1 MAYTHAR
8 TTSAPSPARDAR
20 SRLVAV
26 LTSRPAVAV
35 LSVLLTL
42 IFASFRSVAEHS
54 AARPRAYGAVGTAA
68 TVRDLTPVQATA
80 AGPAAGE
87 KLLVLTPLKDASPW
101 LDEYFENLARL
112 DYPPNLISLAFL
124 VSDTTDDT
132 IAKLE
137 RRARKLAKLPKAQ
150 RYDSI
155 TILRKDFHFNLGAE
169 VRHGFEGQ
177 PVRRSFIAKARNWLL
192 TAALRWDHAW
202 VLWLD
207 VDVVRYDPNILS
219 DLMSIDKDIV
229 VPNTLWHLEQSWDF
243 WGFDR
248 NNFAETE
255 ESLQLLKKL
264 GPDVMLVEGG
274 CCTDYPLW
282 TSKWTPAEA
291 YIQGDNTAHTL
302 MTLPGYRELMTSRLH
317 LVDMPTHLGLAYVP
331 LDGIG
336 CTFALVKAHVH
347 REGVSFPTFVF
358 DNEIETEGFAKV
370 AKRAGY
376 EVVGVPGI
384 LVFHAQNH

>member
-8 TTSAPSPARDAR
+8 TTNGPSPARDAR
-20 SRLVAV
+20 TRLVAV

-35 LSVLLTL
+35 ASILLTL
-42 IFASFRSVAEHS
+42 ILTSFQSVAQRANS
-54 AARPRAYGAVGTAA
+54 AARLASTAGGATGTSVPAIA
-68 TVRDLTPVQATA
+68 HDLTRIRATA

-87 KLLVLTPLKDASPW
+87 KLLILTPLKDASPW

-112 DYPPNLISLAFL
+112 NYPPNLVSLAFL

-132 IAKLE
+132 VAKLH
-137 RRARKLAKLPKAQ
+137 RRARRLAKLPKAQ

-155 TILRKDFHFNLGAE
+155 TILEKDFHFNLGSE

-219 DLMSIDKDIV
+219 DLMSIDKDVV

-255 ESLQLLKKL
+255 ESLRLLKKL
-264 GPDVMLVEGG
+264 GPDVMLVE
-274 CCTDYPLW
+274 
-282 TSKWTPAEA
+282 
-291 YIQGDNTAHTL
+291 
-302 MTLPGYRELMTSRLH
+302 GYRELMTSRLH

-347 REGVSFPTFVF
+347 REGVTFPTFVF
-358 DNEIETEGFAKV
+358 DNEVETEGFAKV

-376 EVVGVPGI
+376 EVVGTPGI

>member
-1 MAYTHAR
+1 MNGH
-8 TTSAPSPARDAR
+8 SPARDAR

-35 LSVLLTL
+35 ASILLTL
-42 IFASFRSVAEHS
+42 IFTSFRSIADLSGQQRSRIPRRLAE
-54 AARPRAYGAVGTAA
+54 GAPDIA
-68 TVRDLTPVQATA
+68 RDLTTIQATA
-80 AGPAAGE
+80 AGPSAGE
-87 KLLVLTPLKDASPW
+87 KLLILTPLKDASPW

-112 DYPPNLISLAFL
+112 TYPPNLISLAFL

-137 RRARKLAKLPKAQ
+137 RRARRLAKLPKAQ

-155 TILRKDFHFNLGAE
+155 TILQKDFHFNLGSE

-229 VPNTLWHLEQSWDF
+229 VPNTLCVALLFLRLALYHARTDWDCCSSIHVKPTGKRYRCFSIASRCLCSTCRWHLEQSWDF
-243 WGFDR
+243 WVSRTRSR
-248 NNFAETE
+248 NNACALTRDRVNRCYA
-255 ESLQLLKKL
+255 
-264 GPDVMLVEGG
+264 GML
-274 CCTDYPLW
+274 C
-282 TSKWTPAEA
+282 
-291 YIQGDNTAHTL
+291 
-302 MTLPGYRELMTSRLH
+302 
-317 LVDMPTHLGLAYVP
+317 
-331 LDGIG
+331 
-336 CTFALVKAHVH
+336 
-347 REGVSFPTFVF
+347 
-358 DNEIETEGFAKV
+358 
-370 AKRAGY
+370 
-376 EVVGVPGI
+376 
-384 LVFHAQNH
+384 

>member
-1 MAYTHAR
+1 MGEGSIRAHKSMAYTPAR
-8 TTSAPSPARDAR
+8 TMNGHSPARDAR

-35 LSVLLTL
+35 ASILLTL
-42 IFASFRSVAEHS
+42 IFTSFRSIADLSGQQRSRIPRRLAE
-54 AARPRAYGAVGTAA
+54 GAPDIA
-68 TVRDLTPVQATA
+68 RDLTTIQATA
-80 AGPAAGE
+80 AGPSAGE
-87 KLLVLTPLKDASPW
+87 KLLILTPLKDASPW

-112 DYPPNLISLAFL
+112 TYPPNLISLAFL

-137 RRARKLAKLPKAQ
+137 RRARRLAKLPKAQ

-155 TILRKDFHFNLGAE
+155 TILQKDFHFNLGSE

-229 VPNTLWHLEQSWDF
+229 VPNTLCVALLF
-243 WGFDR
+243 
-248 NNFAETE
+248 FATC
-255 ESLQLLKKL
+255 
-264 GPDVMLVEGG
+264 P
-274 CCTDYPLW
+274 
-282 TSKWTPAEA
+282 
-291 YIQGDNTAHTL
+291 
-302 MTLPGYRELMTSRLH
+302 
-317 LVDMPTHLGLAYVP
+317 VP
-331 LDGIG
+331 
-336 CTFALVKAHVH
+336 C
-347 REGVSFPTFVF
+347 E
-358 DNEIETEGFAKV
+358 N
-370 AKRAGY
+370 
-376 EVVGVPGI
+376 
-384 LVFHAQNH
+384 

>member
-1 MAYTHAR
+1 MAYTPAR
-8 TTSAPSPARDAR
+8 TMNGHSPARDAR

-35 LSVLLTL
+35 ASILLTL
-42 IFASFRSVAEHS
+42 IFTSFRSIADLSGQQRSRIPRRLAE
-54 AARPRAYGAVGTAA
+54 GAPDIA
-68 TVRDLTPVQATA
+68 RDLTTIQATA
-80 AGPAAGE
+80 AGPSAGE
-87 KLLVLTPLKDASPW
+87 KLLILTPLKDASPW

-112 DYPPNLISLAFL
+112 AYPPNLISLAFL

-137 RRARKLAKLPKAQ
+137 RRARRLAKLPKAQ

-155 TILRKDFHFNLGAE
+155 TILQKDFHFNLGSE

-255 ESLQLLKKL
+255 ESLKLLKKL
-264 GPDVMLVEGG
+264 GPDVMLVE
-274 CCTDYPLW
+274 
-282 TSKWTPAEA
+282 
-291 YIQGDNTAHTL
+291 
-302 MTLPGYRELMTSRLH
+302 GYRELMTSRLH

-347 REGVSFPTFVF
+347 REGVTFPTFVF
-358 DNEIETEGFAKV
+358 DNEVETEGFAKV

-376 EVVGVPGI
+376 EVVGTPGI